1 MTTLP
6 TATTTVSAT
15 TGAPGSGDQLVT
27 VIGCVP
33 INADAT
39 PRLYGNA
46 GAIYDQHGYS
56 EALEYAA
63 LHIAETRLPVLFVG
77 IPIEVEGAVGRV
89 DVSGNSGTSVASVT
103 AASGGVLA
111 EHDGVVRVVRGGTVG
126 TDQILLELSLDG
138 GRSYRRVRLGTG
150 TSYAL
155 PFVGATLAF
164 AGGDLVAGDTVI
176 TWHGT
181 APQWGSDGLAA
192 ARSALAGT
200 QYASRS
206 WIVIGDCPDGTAA
219 AAIVTQVNAYRT
231 SNQRFVYA
239 RASVPDRLPVAALG
253 ATQSRS
259 VVTATFAEAG
269 ATGDT
274 ITRAGGSWITDGF
287 VTGDLIDVTGADES
301 GNNIESVSTVTVTSA
316 EVLTLDTDDLVD
328 EVATAGVTVVGHES
342 LTFAAVT
349 ANTITRNRGSFL
361 DDGFRTGDLVTITGC
376 VEGGNN
382 VTAEAITTLTAH
394 VMTLGGATLADEII
408 RARDVSLSAG
418 QTKAAWVAST
428 EVAFAAIDSEER
440 IDLALGR
447 ARKASPFSGWLARR
461 SAAWAASVREYQH
474 DLHVATW
481 RKSDGPLSGW
491 DLYDA
496 DGTLVE
502 FDEAVDGGALAG
514 RFTCL
519 RSWSNGPRGA
529 HVALSLTRADEDDPR
544 AYTHNAA
551 VVNAACTIVQATTE
565 NFIGYSPTVDSEGH
579 MTRDELQILKGQV
592 DRALQLSLLQ
602 DQRGE
607 GARASNAYWTPNSD
621 DVLNV
626 PGATLT
632 GVATLN
638 LRGTIV
644 NVNTVVRVN

>member
-1 MTTLP
+1 
-6 TATTTVSAT
+6 
-15 TGAPGSGDQLVT
+15 

-33 INADAT
+33 VNADAT
-39 PRLYGNA
+39 PRLFGNA

-63 LHIAETRLPVLFVG
+63 LHIAETRLPVLLVG

-89 DVSGNSGTSVASVT
+89 DVSGNSGDSVASVT

-111 EHDGVVRVVRGGTVG
+111 EHDGAVRVVRGGIVG

-164 AGGDLVAGDTVI
+164 AGGNLVAGDTVI

-181 APQWGSDGLAA
+181 APQWDSDGLAA
-192 ARSALAGT
+192 ARAALAGT

-206 WIVIGDCPDGTAA
+206 WVVIGDCPDDTAA
-219 AAIVTQVNAYRT
+219 AAIVTQANAYRT
-231 SNQRFVYA
+231 SNQRFIYA

-259 VVTATFAEAG
+259 VVTATFTEVG
-269 ATGDT
+269 ETGDT
-274 ITRAGGSWITDGF
+274 IMRAGGSWITDGF
-287 VTGDLIDVTGADES
+287 VTGDLIDVTGALEGD
-301 GNNIESVSTVTVTSA
+301 NNIEGEDKIVVTSPT
-316 EVLTLDTDDLVD
+316 VLTLGTDDLVD
-328 EVATAGVTVVGHES
+328 EVATAGVTVVGHEA
-342 LTFAAVT
+342 LTFAVT

-382 VTAEAITTLTAH
+382 VTEEAITTLTAH

-408 RARDVSLSAG
+408 RAKDVSLSAG
-418 QTKAAWVAST
+418 QTKSAWVAST
-428 EVAFAAIDSEER
+428 EAEFAATASEER
-440 IDLALGR
+440 IDLAIGR
-447 ARKASPFSGWLARR
+447 ARKASPFSGWHARR
-461 SAAWAASVREYQH
+461 SAVWAVSVREYQH

-496 DGTLVE
+496 DGNLVE

-529 HVALSLTRADEDDPR
+529 YVALSLTRASEDDPR

-565 NFIGYSPTVDSEGH
+565 NFIGYSPTVDDDGH
-579 MTRDELQILKGQV
+579 MTRDELQLLKGQV
-592 DRALQLSLLQ
+592 DRALQLGLLQ
-602 DQRGE
+602 DLRGE

-644 NVNTVVRVN
+644 NVNTVVKVN